1 MYVCLPWGFLTCLTF
16 PVVVSSVIIILSLAI
31 AFSSWARDV
40 LFGAC
45 RLSFAFLS
53 RPIKRKKP
61 KNRLKDASPKTM
73 REFMLD
79 KLKEWE
85 NKDDDSKAVVSG
97 AGLPISVQQGVKR
110 RNEHGQ
116 LPETAMTRF
125 WSSRRSD

>member
-1 MYVCLPWGFLTCLTF
+1 MTCLTF
-16 PVVVSSVIIILSLAI
+16 LVVISSVVIILSLAI

-79 KLKEWE
+79 KLQEWE

-97 AGLPISVQQGVKR
+97 AGLPISVQQGVPR
-110 RNEHGQ
+110 RSGNGE
-116 LPETAMTRF
+116 LPEAAITRF
-125 WSSRRSD
+125 WNRRRSD